1 MFAVKTQLF
10 SNLAPHE
17 IGKFSSLEEAMAF
30 AKTRF
35 QFALEIWIEPC
46 RGSGGQLRSS
56 SESHRGWERS
66 S

>member
-17 IGKFSSLEEAMAF
+17 IGKFSSLEDAMAI

-35 QFALEIWIEPC
+35 QFALEIWIE
-46 RGSGGQLRSS
+46 RAGIVVVNYDQLR
-56 SESHRGWERS
+56 RGIAPPIS
-66 S
+66 N

>member
-1 MFAVKTQLF
+1 MFAVKTELF

-35 QFALEIWIEPC
+35 QFALEIWIE
-46 RGSGGQLRSS
+46 RAGVVVVNYDQLR
-56 SESHRGWERS
+56 RGIAPPIS
-66 S
+66 G

>member
-17 IGKFSSLEEAMAF
+17 VGKFSSLEDAMAF

-35 QFALEIWIEPC
+35 QFALEIWIE
-46 RGSGGQLRSS
+46 RAGVVVVNYDQLR
-56 SESHRGWERS
+56 RGLAPTIS
-66 S
+66 D